1 MRTSIFARAGIAIT
15 ASALA
20 FSLGAGPASAAD
32 SSTARAAAAA
42 PSQPVGDAASITGFT
57 IRSGV
62 ITNAGSTFF
71 PGSVTVG
78 NIIPGTTSLS
88 SETEVRVNGRYRGRA
103 SLGPNGTS
111 IPRAYGSGKVR
122 LGPTY
127 FSDGTTDGNV
137 SNVFYARK
145 QVRSSAKYPLKIRRV
160 NGRVTFR
167 AYNIKIVDPSS
178 GRYKSVKRVKL
189 QQLKGGSWKTKKT
202 IKLNSAGTGKYK
214 TSIKKKYRYRL
225 YVTRTSNQEKFETV
239 KTGKI

>member
-1 MRTSIFARAGIAIT
+1 LRTSTFARAGIALT

-20 FSLGAGPASAAD
+20 ISLGAGPASAAD
-32 SSTARAAAAA
+32 TSSATAAAAA
-42 PSQPVGDAASITGFT
+42 PAPVESAATITGFS

-62 ITNAGSTFF
+62 ITNAASTYF
-71 PGSVTVG
+71 PGTVTVG
-78 NIIPGTTSLS
+78 NVTQPTTTAQ
-88 SETEVRVNGRYRGRA
+88 TEVRVNGRYRGRA
-103 SLGPNGTS
+103 ALGPNGAN
-111 IPRAYGSGKVR
+111 IPRQYGSGKVR

-127 FSDGTTDGNV
+127 FSDGTTDGAV

-145 QVRSSAKYPLKIRRV
+145 QIRSSATYPLKIRRV

-167 AYNIKIVDPSS
+167 AYNVKIVDPST

-189 QQLKGGSWKTKKT
+189 QQLKGSTWKTKKT
-202 IKLNSAGTGKYK
+202 IKLNSSGTGKYK

-225 YVTRTSNQEKFETV
+225 YIPRTATQEKFATV